1 MQFYTLRG
9 NLYTA
14 CQFVKIW
21 KAKVDPSI
29 ELQVLQ
35 ISANTRASRS
45 AESVQQGI
53 KGVESVLVGKFS
65 TLVATFVCERR
76 KQLLT
81 IDSERL
87 VRIFDLKT
95 GMAKNSFNLKIQGR
109 LTAAAVDRNDKFIAV
124 GTSIGEVKVFNR
136 SSGGLLYTLAS
147 PA

>member
-1 MQFYTLRG
+1 M
-9 NLYTA
+9 
-14 CQFVKIW
+14 KIW

-35 ISANTRASRS
+35 ISANTRTSGS
-45 AESVQQGI
+45 TGTVSQGV
-53 KGVESVLVGKFS
+53 KGIESVLVGKFS

-95 GMAKNSFNLKIQGR
+95 GKPKNSFNLKINGR

-124 GTSIGEVKVFNR
+124 GTSVGEVKVFNR

-147 PA
+147 PAEHEQLEITSL